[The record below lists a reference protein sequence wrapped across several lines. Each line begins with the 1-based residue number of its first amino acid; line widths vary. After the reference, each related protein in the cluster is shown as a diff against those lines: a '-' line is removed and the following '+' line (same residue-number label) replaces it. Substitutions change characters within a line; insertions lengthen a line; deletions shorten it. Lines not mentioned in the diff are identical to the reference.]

1 MDAINVQLQ
10 LCSQDSSEASY
21 LHGLSVP
28 RCFPCFRKP
37 RRPKKLFLAK
47 LDGRT
52 PFQPSTGTLQY
63 FRAFVTARGLE
74 EKLHRTGM
82 LAQLIKGTRTRTLC
96 TPASWGR
103 RWDGPSWLGDKRPFR
118 EGDSN
123 PPLLPE
129 SPRS

>member
-1 MDAINVQLQ
+1 MCNYNFALRTQARLLTYMDFLSRDASLVSG
-10 LCSQDSSEASY
+10 SQGDLKSFFWQSSMVEHHS
-21 LHGLSVP
+21 
-28 RCFPCFRKP
+28 
-37 RRPKKLFLAK
+37 
-47 LDGRT
+47 
-52 PFQPSTGTLQY
+52 QPSTGTLQY